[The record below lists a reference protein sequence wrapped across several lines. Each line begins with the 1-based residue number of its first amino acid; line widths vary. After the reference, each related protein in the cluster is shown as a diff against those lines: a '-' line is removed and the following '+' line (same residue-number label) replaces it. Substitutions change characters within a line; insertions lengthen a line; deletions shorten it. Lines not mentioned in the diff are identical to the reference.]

1 MSIKTI
7 VCETKSKVKNKVA
20 RASMAMSAA
29 LISSALFSPL
39 AFAVLPTTEAPS
51 GGTATGGLMAN
62 LQLYLKEYGA
72 LIGLVVC
79 VVAFLLVSVAGIASF
94 NEARKKGEWST
105 FGVVVTV
112 GIILIVLII
121 WLANK
126 ASTIL

>member
-1 MSIKTI
+1 MSIST
-7 VCETKSKVKNKVA
+7 VLSNAKNRVSS
-20 RASMAMSAA
+20 ASMAMSAA
-29 LISSALFSPL
+29 LMTSVLVSPIASA
-39 AFAVLPTTEAPS
+39 ALPGVEAP
-51 GGTATGGLMAN
+51 TGSSSTSGLMAT

-79 VVAFLLVSVAGIASF
+79 VVAFLLVAVASIAQF

-112 GIILIVLII
+112 GIILIVMII